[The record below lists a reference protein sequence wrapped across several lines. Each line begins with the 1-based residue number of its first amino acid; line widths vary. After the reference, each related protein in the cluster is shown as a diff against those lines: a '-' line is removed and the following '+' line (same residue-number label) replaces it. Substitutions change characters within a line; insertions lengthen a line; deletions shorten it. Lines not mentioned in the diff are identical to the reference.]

1 LDDNFCQKGKFGNKY
16 LNSSTFKNF
25 VIVLWLAS
33 VFGVGSL
40 LLFEDKFFALSGTPI
55 AKVGKTQN
63 HVTYRS
69 EEDTR
74 WKFIGDTSQFLFDG
88 DRLATGRKSQAMI
101 DFGDGRIANIGE
113 DTTVSLSAIRQQNG
127 LTYILSMPSGSV
139 GIEKSKT
146 AGASSAQFPIII
158 RSGGRDFYIEPEEEK
173 GVLRSEKGIQ
183 EFKGKRTT
191 FVKTSALAQSKGRV
205 NVSAP
210 TNGAAQTSTNLT
222 PSGAVPGLVGNPVE
236 DGLNGDNVVVED
248 QTDDLTEFDA
258 PPIASLSPVLLE
270 KIATDLAITIPDPV
284 PVPSALG
291 LAGAATPAAQTPISE
306 GSPPATSLSR
316 IGDATS
322 KSAKDSQ
329 KSANSKSA
337 VTAKTTSPKISDGA
351 LKLASKSGVGL
362 SAVKKAAD
370 PVRMVPAASL
380 SPLPPA
386 VAGTEIKLD
395 TSAVTAIYYSF
406 KPLSQIKGP
415 LGDLGLKPPASTPPG
430 WQPLLELSNGSSKRQ
445 ITDVKGGQRNLSVED
460 FGSLTANSMMDGLAC
475 ADLGVRGGARIS
487 DANGQRVSVAKDE
500 FKIKICSYRDASN
513 NVPLAIGVSTLEG
526 ESSKRPMIFSRPSAN
541 ELRFQM
547 ITDSP
552 RLYLTL
558 LPLMQGSPNFR
569 VGKVSGFS
577 QSGIFIAKGGKVIM
591 QLAGPGFTAKT
602 ADAMLKLTGGDFV
615 YKGPRS
621 ALYDATS
628 YSADQLKDWVSK
640 SVDGGRKVYVHR
652 LGNLLPISKDFLEE
666 RREVAVFVKTV
677 ASQLFTEKV
686 DIIAFR

>member
-1 LDDNFCQKGKFGNKY
+1 M
-16 LNSSTFKNF
+16 
-25 VIVLWLAS
+25 
-33 VFGVGSL
+33 
-40 LLFEDKFFALSGTPI
+40 FEDKFFALSGTPI
-55 AKVGKTQN
+55 AKVGKMQN

-74 WKFIGDTSQFLFDG
+74 WKFIGDTNQFLFDG

-101 DFGDGRIANIGE
+101 DFGDGRVANIGE

-146 AGASSAQFPIII
+146 AGASAAQFPIII

-183 EFKGKRTT
+183 EFKGKRTN
-191 FVKTSALAQSKGRV
+191 FVKTSALARSKSRV

-222 PSGAVPGLVGNPVE
+222 SSGAGPGLVGNPVE
-236 DGLNGDNVVVED
+236 DGLNGDNGVVEA
-248 QTDDLTEFDA
+248 QADDLAQLDA

-284 PVPSALG
+284 PAPSALG
-291 LAGAATPAAQTPISE
+291 LAGAATPAVQTPISE
-306 GSPPATSLSR
+306 SSLLANSSKK
-316 IGDATS
+316 ISDLTS
-322 KSAKDSQ
+322 KSTKESQ
-329 KSANSKSA
+329 KSANSKSG
-337 VTAKTTSPKISDGA
+337 TAPTKVASRIPDGTFN
-351 LKLASKSGVGL
+351 LASKSGVGL
-362 SAVKKAAD
+362 SAVKKAA
-370 PVRMVPAASL
+370 PV
-380 SPLPPA
+380 SPPPPA
-386 VAGTEIKLD
+386 VGGTEIKLD
-395 TSAVTAIYYSF
+395 TSAATAIYYSF

-415 LGDLGLKPPASTPPG
+415 LGDLGWKPPASTPPG

-445 ITDVKGGQRNLSVED
+445 ITDVKGGQRNLSVEE
-460 FGSLTANSMMDGLAC
+460 FGALSANSVVDGLAC
-475 ADLGVRGGARIS
+475 ADLGVRGGSRIS
-487 DANGQRVSVAKDE
+487 DASGQRVSIGKEE
-500 FKIKICSYRDASN
+500 FKIKVCSYRDALN
-513 NVPLAIGVSTLEG
+513 NVPLAVGVSTLEG
-526 ESSKRPMIFSRPSAN
+526 GSPMRPIAFPRPAATD
-541 ELRFQM
+541 LRFQM
-547 ITDSP
+547 ITNSP
-552 RLYLTL
+552 TSYLTL
-558 LPLMQGSPNFR
+558 LPLMERSPNFR

-577 QSGIFIAKGGKVIM
+577 QSGIFIAKDGKIIM
-591 QLAGPGFTAKT
+591 QLAGSGFTAKA

-628 YSADQLKDWVSK
+628 YTADQLKDWVSK

-666 RREVAVFVKTV
+666 RREVAVFVKNV

-686 DIIAFR
+686 EIIAFR